1 MPTIILSAT
10 LEALAQ
16 GTAFVA
22 EQAVAAGFLPKRV
35 MEIELAIEEMLTNI
49 CNYAYSGKT
58 GEMEVRCMEVRC
70 NVDEAR
76 CLQIEISDTGVPF
89 DILSVP
95 SPDVTSDL
103 TTRAV
108 GGLGLFLVRKIVD
121 EITYRRANDHNIVRL
136 VVCQPS

>member
-1 MPTIILSAT
+1 MSTIILSAT

-35 MEIELAIEEMLTNI
+35 MEIELVIEEMLTNI
-49 CNYAYSGKT
+49 CYYAYRGKA
-58 GEMEVRCMEVRC
+58 GEVEVQC

-89 DILSVP
+89 DILSVS

-108 GGLGLFLVRKIVD
+108 GGLGLFLVRKMVD

-136 VVCQPS
+136 IVRQPS

>member
-49 CNYAYSGKT
+49 CNYAYCGRA
-58 GEMEVRCMEVRC
+58 GEVEVQC

-76 CLQIEISDTGVPF
+76 CLQIEISDTGMPF
-89 DILSVP
+89 DILSVS

-108 GGLGLFLVRKIVD
+108 GGLGLFLVRKMVD
-121 EITYRRANDHNIVRL
+121 EITYRRANNHNIVRL
-136 VVCQPS
+136 IVRQPS